1 MYYTKLARFIQFSL
15 FILFMVPSI
24 LCALYVIYNVIKI
37 RSFRKR
43 FQNQTLIIL
52 VCVILLDIICNLSIT
67 LSFYGHG
74 SIGIQTIFF
83 CELWEFL
90 DYIFAAIIVWYTAIF
105 TLERYMLV
113 FYSNLLRS
121 PKQKLIFHYVPII
134 TIAVYLF
141 VFYLLTTFVLVCSS
155 AFTYNMHL
163 CGIQC
168 LDQQNAVSTFNWL
181 FNILFPVFVVIVGS
195 LLLLVHVL
203 WRRREM
209 QRNLGNWSKNWRMI
223 VQLLGIAIVYV
234 IVWCPLIC
242 ISLFSILFYHNDLI
256 DQIEHYMYFT
266 SYLCN
271 IIIPIVAVFLTPE
284 LMQKLRGRTRPGT
297 IDIGSVTIRQYS
309 NN

>member
-1 MYYTKLARFIQFSL
+1 
-15 FILFMVPSI
+15 MVPSI
-24 LCALYVIYNVIKI
+24 LCALYFIYNTIKI

-52 VCVILLDIICNLSIT
+52 VCIILLDIVCNLSIT

-74 SIGIQTIFF
+74 SIGIKTKFF

-90 DYIFAAIIVWYTAIF
+90 DYAFTALIVWYTAIF

-121 PKQKLIFHYVPII
+121 PKQKLIFHYVPLI
-134 TIAVYLF
+134 TITVYLF
-141 VFYLLTTFVLVCSS
+141 VFYLLASFVIICLS
-155 AFTYNMHL
+155 TLNYNKHL
-163 CGIQC
+163 CGTQC
-168 LDQQNAVSTFNWL
+168 LDQQNVLSTFNWL
-181 FNILFPVFVVIVGS
+181 FNILFPVSVVIVGS
-195 LLLLVHVL
+195 FLLLIHVL
-203 WRRREM
+203 WKRREM
-209 QRNLGNWSKNWRMI
+209 QRNLGNWSKNWKMI

-234 IVWCPLIC
+234 TVWGPLIC
-242 ISLFSILFYHNDLI
+242 LSLFSIFFYRNDLI

-266 SYLCN
+266 SYLCDM
-271 IIIPIVAVFLTPE
+271 ITPIVAVFLAPE
-284 LMQKLRGRTRPGT
+284 LMQKLRGRTRPST